1 MGGILLIVSGPA
13 GSGKNTVCERLMSE
27 NPNIVRAIT
36 TTTRAPRDGEKEGRD
51 YFFTTVED
59 FEKGIE
65 RGDFYEWATVH
76 GRYYGTT
83 KAEIISKLESGKDVI
98 LIIDVQGAR
107 AWREVA
113 KSDAKIAKSLHSVF
127 IKPQSLD
134 VIRERMILRGD
145 DKEDIARRIK
155 TAEQELLEEK
165 HFEKKMI
172 SKTRD
177 EDFESLK
184 KIYAELK
191 K

>member
-1 MGGILLIVSGPA
+1 MLIVSGPA

-36 TTTRAPRDGEKEGRD
+36 TTTRAPREGEKHGRD
-51 YFFTTVED
+51 YFFTTPQE
-59 FEKGIE
+59 FEKAVE

-76 GRYYGTT
+76 GRCYGTT
-83 KAEIISKLESGKDVI
+83 KAEILSKLESGKDVI

-113 KSDAKIAKSLHSVF
+113 KTDAKIAKSLHSVF
-127 IKPQSLD
+127 IKPQSLEE
-134 VIRERMILRGD
+134 IRGRMILRGD
-145 DKEDIARRIK
+145 DKEDIDRRIK
-155 TAEQELLEEK
+155 TAEKELLEEK
-165 HFEKKMI
+165 YFERTML

-177 EDFESLK
+177 EDFETLK
-184 KIYAELK
+184 KIYYELK